1 MDISRTE
8 QAVWYKHNGYNC
20 CMSVLMAYK
29 DELGLDE
36 TMVRRLC
43 VAFGSGM
50 GGMDGTCGALVAAEM
65 ALGLKLYE
73 GKPMHADARELYDT
87 FKDMCGSA
95 VCREIKGTDTGKM
108 LCSCDDCIRNA
119 VKILE
124 NKFTPNGGN

>member
-29 DELGLDE
+29 DELGIDE

-50 GGMDGTCGALVAAEM
+50 GG
-65 ALGLKLYE
+65 
-73 GKPMHADARELYDT
+73 
-87 FKDMCGSA
+87 
-95 VCREIKGTDTGKM
+95 
-108 LCSCDDCIRNA
+108 
-119 VKILE
+119 
-124 NKFTPNGGN
+124 